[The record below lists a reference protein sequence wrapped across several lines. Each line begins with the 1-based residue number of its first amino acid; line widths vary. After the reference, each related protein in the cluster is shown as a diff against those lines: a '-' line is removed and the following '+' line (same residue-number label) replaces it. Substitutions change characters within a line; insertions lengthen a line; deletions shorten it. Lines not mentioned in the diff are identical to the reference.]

1 MFWLMGVF
9 MMALREVVHVT
20 ALSYG
25 NQVLLSSS
33 SSITII
39 HNTILSVVFLKE
51 TLHKTDVI
59 AISMICMGSMAFLT
73 IAHNDNVQLTS
84 DVLPDL
90 YLSGQSIVFLIVSFF
105 LIIFANIS
113 DTRAKSQLKEFAAKK
128 NLQISDVV
136 KEK

>member
-1 MFWLMGVF
+1 M
-9 MMALREVVHVT
+9 
-20 ALSYG
+20 
-25 NQVLLSSS
+25 
-33 SSITII
+33 
-39 HNTILSVVFLKE
+39 
-51 TLHKTDVI
+51 
-59 AISMICMGSMAFLT
+59 
-73 IAHNDNVQLTS
+73 
-84 DVLPDL
+84 LPDL

>member
-73 IAHNDNVQLTS
+73 IAHNDNV
-84 DVLPDL
+84 
-90 YLSGQSIVFLIVSFF
+90 
-105 LIIFANIS
+105 
-113 DTRAKSQLKEFAAKK
+113 
-128 NLQISDVV
+128 
-136 KEK
+136 